1 MRDLTLAVAF
11 LLALTGSGTAAASDM
26 AGMKKAPF
34 SPASAVKAGK
44 GTGFIKAIDARAE
57 TVTLQHGPI
66 AGLGWAAMTM
76 TFKAAPASLL
86 RGLKVGE
93 KIGFDARLEGSLAEV
108 TAVRHQ

>member
-26 AGMKKAPF
+26 AATKMAAD
-34 SPASAVKAGK
+34 SASAVKTGK
-44 GTGFIKAIDARAE
+44 GTGFIKAIDPRAG

-66 AGLGWAAMTM
+66 AGLGWPAMTM

-93 KIGFDARLEGSLAEV
+93 KIGFDARLQGSLAEV